1 MKKILYL
8 VFCLLLVLAFSHQA
22 EAQKIKTVDGV
33 QIIANPK
40 KPKPPKGV
48 PTKIHLEEDFTI
60 GESENPDE
68 SFSEVNAFTVDDK
81 GNIYVVDFKEAV
93 VKVFD
98 NQGKFKQ
105 KFAQKGQGP
114 GELNMPSGIL
124 ITPEHELM
132 IEDAMNRRLAFFSL
146 EGKFLRNVSLADKT
160 SLVNLT
166 IDTKG
171 NMVGREL
178 VLDGSQMFWEVR
190 KYDKN
195 LKPMFTLDRVE
206 FKNPLQGK
214 MNIFEFLFFAQINK
228 DDSIFYG
235 KPEEYEIKIYN
246 PQGKLIKR
254 IRKEYDPVKITD
266 KDKQE
271 IMERIPEVGFNFKD
285 RLEFPKYFPAYQ
297 FFTIDEQG
305 RLFVRTFEKGKA
317 EGEYFFDIFDSEGRY
332 IARLAHKADSRL
344 WKNNKLYSVE
354 ESEEGFKVIKRYSVF
369 WEK

>member
-8 VFCLLLVLAFSHQA
+8 IFCLLLVFALSHQA
-22 EAQKIKTVDGV
+22 EAQKIKTADGV
-33 QIIANPK
+33 QVITNPK

-48 PTKIHLEEDFTI
+48 PSKLRLEEDFTI

-68 SFSEVNAFTVDDK
+68 SFSEVNAFTVDNK
-81 GNIYVVDFKEAV
+81 GNIYVVDLKEAV

-98 NQGKFKQ
+98 SSGKFKQ

-114 GELNMPSGIL
+114 GELNMPAGIV
-124 ITPEHELM
+124 ITPENELM
-132 IEDAMNRRLAFFSL
+132 IEDMMNRRLAFFSL
-146 EGKFLRNVSLADKT
+146 EGKFLRNISLADKT

-166 IDTKG
+166 PDSKG

-178 VLDGSQMFWEVR
+178 VLEGSQMFWEVR
-190 KYDKN
+190 KYDKK
-195 LKPMFTLDRVE
+195 LKPMFSLDKIKFR
-206 FKNPLQGK
+206 NPLEGK
-214 MNIFEFLFFAQINK
+214 MNLFEFLFFCQIGK

-235 KPEEYEIKIYN
+235 KPEKYEIRVYN
-246 PQGKLIKR
+246 PEGKLIKR
-254 IRKEYDPVKITD
+254 IQKEYAPVKITD

-271 IMERIPEVGFNFKD
+271 ILERIPDVGFSFKD

-297 FFTIDEQG
+297 FFTIDEEG

-317 EGEYFFDIFDSEGRY
+317 EGEYFFDVFDSEGRY
-332 IARLAHKADSRL
+332 MARVVHKADPRL
-344 WKNNKLYSVE
+344 WKGNKLYSVE
-354 ESEEGFKVIKRYSVF
+354 ESEEGFRLIKRYSVF